1 MYLPFS
7 LFIYI
12 AEDEEDD
19 GRDGDPDEDHRGSF
33 NKRSGVLK
41 NSFASA
47 FQSIINKKID
57 EDKIEE
63 PILAKYKRPA
73 KEVTEELRQENELK

>member
-1 MYLPFS
+1 
-7 LFIYI
+7 
-12 AEDEEDD
+12 
-19 GRDGDPDEDHRGSF
+19 
-33 NKRSGVLK
+33 LK